1 MHRTRTSGLDRG
13 QGVALVKGLQGT
25 TTRSARPSLR
35 RRRAAPACAPRR
47 AAAPSRRPS
56 ALLERLVNHRT
67 VHGLARG
74 ERAARRRLTDLTA
87 RQRRRAAIG
96 VSRAGRSPIRCTF
109 KPGAVRRRGDG
120 ESACRSRAAHRQLH
134 ARMQVATGT
143 VVDGKIVLE
152 GVTLADGARVTV
164 VTRGADEGFML
175 NETQENALLD
185 SLSQIER
192 GQSVSLEELIASLP
206 TQS

>member
-1 MHRTRTSGLDRG
+1 MAS
-13 QGVALVKGLQGT
+13 
-25 TTRSARPSLR
+25 RP
-35 RRRAAPACAPRR
+35 
-47 AAAPSRRPS
+47 
-56 ALLERLVNHRT
+56 
-67 VHGLARG
+67 
-74 ERAARRRLTDLTA
+74 AARVLH
-87 RQRRRAAIG
+87 IG
-96 VSRAGRSPIRCTF
+96 SSI
-109 KPGAVRRRGDG
+109 
-120 ESACRSRAAHRQLH
+120 

-143 VVDGKIVLE
+143 VVDGKIVIE